1 MHSRHLRPDER
12 DWLALLCETV
22 FANPFGVDR
31 ARLGRL
37 LGRAPP
43 AALVS
48 QAGHYGE
55 LLPAL
60 DQRLAALAA
69 RGLSRLEHFSGD
81 DRALMTRVFLFRCWQ
96 AHLEPFDDL
105 IAAQRRGT
113 GRSWL
118 SPQWLHG
125 LLERLAGYGFGP
137 AEAARWVALFYQLRR
152 AYHFIDQAL
161 IGRSEPMRALRQAL
175 WNSVFTTDLR
185 NYALLLWDRMQD
197 FPTLLLGETG
207 TGKGSAAAAIGRS
220 GPIPFDAAAGFRH
233 GIDAT
238 FIATNLSELSETL
251 IESELF
257 GHCKGAFTGAVADHD
272 GLFTRCGRH
281 TTLFLDE
288 IGDVAMPVQTKLL
301 RVLQERTFQPVGGHD
316 TRRFEGRVVAATN
329 RPLEELLGAGRFRD
343 DLFYRLSANIIRVP
357 TLRERLAADDAEL
370 AELADALLTRMA
382 GADAA
387 SVLRGPVLAALDALP
402 PAYAWPGNVRELEQ
416 AIRRIL
422 VTGRYHPDA
431 PAPTDPWLA
440 AAATG
445 QLSAAHLLAGYCRR
459 LYSRTGTYEAVARIT
474 GLDRR
479 TVKRHIDGPNHDDPA
494 IT

>member
-1 MHSRHLRPDER
+1 MPSRHLHPDER

-22 FANPFGVDR
+22 YANPFGGDR
-31 ARLGRL
+31 ERLARL
-37 LGRAPP
+37 LGREPL

-48 QAGHYGE
+48 QAGLYVE

-60 DQRLAALAA
+60 DRHLDALAA

-96 AHLEPFDDL
+96 AHLDPFDDL
-105 IAAQRRGT
+105 IAAQQPGPSRDRPVP
-113 GRSWL
+113 R
-118 SPQWLHG
+118 WLHELLGG
-125 LLERLAGYGFGP
+125 LGDYGFGP
-137 AEAARWVALFYQLRR
+137 ADAARWVALFYQLRR

-220 GPIPFDAAAGFRH
+220 GAIPFDATTGFSQ

-238 FIATNLSELSETL
+238 FIATNLSELSEAL

-272 GLFTRCGRH
+272 GLFRRCGRQ

-288 IGDVAMPVQTKLL
+288 IGDVSMAVQTKLL
-301 RVLQERTFQPVGGHD
+301 RVLQERTFQPVGSHE

-329 RPLEELLGAGRFRD
+329 RPLDELLGRGRFRD

-357 TLRERLAADDAEL
+357 TLRERLAADAAELTEL
-370 AELADALLTRMA
+370 AEALLSRMA
-382 GADAA
+382 GSEAA
-387 SVLRGPVLAALDALP
+387 AVLRGQVLHALEALP
-402 PAYAWPGNVRELEQ
+402 PAYPWPGNVRELEQ

-422 VTGRYHPDA
+422 VTGGYRPEA
-431 PAPTDPWLA
+431 PAPADPWLA
-440 AAATG
+440 AAAAG
-445 QLSAAHLLAGYCRR
+445 DLSAADLLAGYCRR
-459 LYSRTGTYEAVARIT
+459 LYDQTGTYEAVARIT

-479 TVKRHIDGPNHDDPA
+479 TVKRHIEGS
-494 IT
+494 